1 MSVGC
6 SPGPTFSDPL
16 NIMCSNKCA
25 KPVRPARSS
34 ADPTLYVTA
43 TLNVGAEGS
52 SAMRTRNPFLSFV
65 SVNWTDGPVAA
76 PRQTAAATSAPE
88 SRLNLRMIAPF
99 RCRQESDVTAGGTV
113 VQWGLDFGPSEIE
126 RHTGGPHGAAVRGAE
141 AVEQAR
147 GARAVAEVDERV
159 AIIAVDADVPPREQ
173 LGAEARVIAP
183 LSG

>member
-65 SVNWTDGPVAA
+65 SVNWTDGPAAA

-88 SRLNLRMIAPF
+88 SRLNLRMIA
-99 RCRQESDVTAGGTV
+99 S
-113 VQWGLDFGPSEIE
+113 PS
-126 RHTGGPHGAAVRGAE
+126 
-141 AVEQAR
+141 
-147 GARAVAEVDERV
+147 
-159 AIIAVDADVPPREQ
+159 DADRNQTLLPGGRLCNVAWI
-173 LGAEARVIAP
+173 LG
-183 LSG
+183 LQK

>member
-65 SVNWTDGPVAA
+65 SVNWTDGPAAA

-88 SRLNLRMIAPF
+88 SRLNLRMIASLPMPTGI
-99 RCRQESDVTAGGTV
+99 RRYCRWDGCAM
-113 VQWGLDFGPSEIE
+113 GLGFWPSEIE
-126 RHTGGPHGAAVRGAE
+126 RHTRGPHGAALRGAE

-147 GARAVAEVDERV
+147 GARTVAEVDERV
-159 AIIAVDADVPPREQ
+159 AIIAVDA
-173 LGAEARVIAP
+173 
-183 LSG
+183 